1 MKKLFLISTL
11 FFCISNLFSQ
21 DIITKEQR
29 DFIVKFSYYTD
40 SEIFKPQK
48 HKFKT
53 EDYKYEDYFDNTISI
68 EETESC
74 FKLMEETAK
83 IEFQKDF
90 WDENRLYFTA
100 NILTKLNSEKY
111 INIIEVDLHKNSLFY
126 KNDTLKIGN
135 NQGGGNN
142 VSENSYQI
150 TRNYPL
156 DKEQQDT
163 TGISGSMIMKINFV
177 IGYDFKKFNKEDI
190 GKPILL
196 GSDIIEIVDII
207 DNGIVLKGNTE
218 NIKIINFISK
228 NKVSKPYSMSEKNID
243 LADSFTFSSSTIY
256 KSSYENIFLKK
267 MSFEEYD
274 KLMTIDYLKKIQT
287 GEKYKILKNV
297 AKIGDNFILYKPIYK
312 TYFLTAKL

>member
-1 MKKLFLISTL
+1 
-11 FFCISNLFSQ
+11 
-21 DIITKEQR
+21 
-29 DFIVKFSYYTD
+29 
-40 SEIFKPQK
+40 
-48 HKFKT
+48 
-53 EDYKYEDYFDNTISI
+53 
-68 EETESC
+68 
-74 FKLMEETAK
+74 MEKTAK
-83 IEFQKDF
+83 IEFQKDS
-90 WDENRLYFTA
+90 WDENRLYFAA

-111 INIIEVDLHKNSLFY
+111 INSIEVDLHKNNLFY

-135 NQGGGNN
+135 SRGGGNN
-142 VSENSYQI
+142 ISENSYQI

-163 TGISGSMIMKINFV
+163 TEISGSMIMKINFV
-177 IGYDFKKFNKEDI
+177 VGYDFKTFNKEDI

-218 NIKIINFISK
+218 NIKIINFVSK
-228 NKVSKPYSMSEKNID
+228 NKVSKPYSLSEKNID
-243 LADSFTFSSSTIY
+243 LADSFTFSSLTIY
-256 KSSYENIFLKK
+256 KSNYENIFLKK

-287 GEKYKILKNV
+287 GERYKILKNV